1 MLARPHGGT
10 ASAWLVVL
18 ALVAVGVVAVL
29 WSTGWWKGPPP
40 RIDPAHEERAAE
52 RERAVEAKDQA
63 IRGLATEITRLRA
76 LADREGRA
84 RAAAEQQ
91 ANAFAERAKQL
102 NEQLGRIEA
111 ERRMLARATSVQQ
124 VREALARRGIIAK

>member
-1 MLARPHGGT
+1 MLDRARGGAAT
-10 ASAWLVVL
+10 AWLAVV
-18 ALVAVGVVAVL
+18 ALVVVGVVAVL

-52 RERAVEAKDQA
+52 QERAVDAKDQA
-63 IRGLATEITRLRA
+63 IRGLSAEITKLRA

-102 NEQLGRIEA
+102 NEQLARIEA
-111 ERRMLARATSVQQ
+111 ERRALARATSVGQ
-124 VREALARRGIIAK
+124 VREALARRGIVAK